1 MSKNKDAK
9 HRAKRFR
16 EEGLGLGAWQGRAG
30 RGRDGEDQGKM
41 TSTCDRCHR
50 KDKTFRIPWTG
61 DHLCKDCIDQDG
73 DLQQMF
79 AEIDSMVYDQQ
90 LHDLG
95 IPTDLPDGMNMPV
108 YIIEPDD
115 I

>member
-1 MSKNKDAK
+1 
-9 HRAKRFR
+9 
-16 EEGLGLGAWQGRAG
+16 
-30 RGRDGEDQGKM
+30 M
-41 TSTCDRCHR
+41 TGTCDRCHC
-50 KDKTFRIPWTG
+50 KVKTFRIQWTG
-61 DHLCKDCIDQDG
+61 DHLCKDCIDQDSG
-73 DLQQMF
+73 LQQTF
-79 AEIDSMVYDQQ
+79 AQ

>member
-1 MSKNKDAK
+1 
-9 HRAKRFR
+9 
-16 EEGLGLGAWQGRAG
+16 
-30 RGRDGEDQGKM
+30 M
-41 TSTCDRCHR
+41 TGTCDRCRR